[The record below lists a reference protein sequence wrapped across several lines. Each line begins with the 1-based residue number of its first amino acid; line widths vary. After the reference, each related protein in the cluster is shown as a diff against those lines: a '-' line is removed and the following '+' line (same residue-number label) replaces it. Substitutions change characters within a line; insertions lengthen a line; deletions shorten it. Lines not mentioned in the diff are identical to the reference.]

1 MTKYLNGTSLY
12 TAVNSGL
19 ANSYNMLTSLYKED
33 GLTLENLTSAM
44 SNSTVL
50 ANNYGATFAS
60 YMMTNFSSIDKDN
73 DGVLS
78 ASDIQSYMNTISS
91 QGLTREQISTLGTT
105 AGLSSS
111 LQETVLAHFDEID
124 TNNDNKVT
132 TAEIQ
137 AYNIK
142 SDIYQQRVEDLN
154 RNISQM
160 SLYTDDLPEYEGS
173 MMDYK
178 YLSEEDN

>member
-1 MTKYLNGTSLY
+1 MSKYLNGASLY
-12 TAVNSGL
+12 SAVNSGL
-19 ANSYNMLTSLYKED
+19 ANSYNLLTGLYKD
-33 GLTLENLTSAM
+33 GITLENLTSAM

-78 ASDIQSYMNTISS
+78 SSDIQSYMNTLSA
-91 QGLTREQISTLGTT
+91 QGLTREQITTLGSS

-111 LQETVLAHFDEID
+111 LQETVLAHFDDID
-124 TNNDNKVT
+124 ANNDNRVT

-137 AYNIK
+137 SYNIK
-142 SDIYQQRVEDLN
+142 SYLYQQKVEDLN

-160 SLYTDDLPEYEGS
+160 SLYTDDLPEFEGS

-178 YLSEEDN
+178 YLSNEE

>member
-1 MTKYLNGTSLY
+1 MSKYLNGASLY
-12 TAVNSGL
+12 SAVNSGL
-19 ANSYNMLTSLYKED
+19 ANSYNLLTGLYKD
-33 GLTLENLTSAM
+33 GITLENLTSAM

-60 YMMTNFSSIDKDN
+60 YMMTNFSSIDKDT

-78 ASDIQSYMNTISS
+78 SSDIQSYMNTLSA
-91 QGLTREQISTLGTT
+91 QGLTREQITTLGSS

-111 LQETVLAHFDEID
+111 LQETVLAHFDDID
-124 TNNDNKVT
+124 ANNDNRVT

-137 AYNIK
+137 SYNIK
-142 SDIYQQRVEDLN
+142 SDLYQQKVEDLN

-160 SLYTDDLPEYEGS
+160 SLYTDDLPEFEGS

-178 YLSEEDN
+178 YLSNEE

>member
-1 MTKYLNGTSLY
+1 MSKYLNGTSLY
-12 TAVNSGL
+12 SAVNSGL
-19 ANSYNMLTSLYKED
+19 TSSYNFLTALYKGES
-33 GLTLENLTSAM
+33 LTLENLTSAM

-50 ANNYGATFAS
+50 TSSYGSFAS
-60 YMMTNFSSIDKDN
+60 YLMTNFASIDKDN

-78 ASDIQSYMNTISS
+78 ASDIQSYMATIYS
-91 QGLTREQISTLGTT
+91 QGLTREQIITLGSS

-124 TNNDNKVT
+124 ANNDNRVT

-142 SDIYQQRVEDLN
+142 SDIYQQKVEDLN

-173 MMDYK
+173 LMDYK
-178 YLSEEDN
+178 YLSDDD

>member
-1 MTKYLNGTSLY
+1 MSKYLNGTSLY

-19 ANSYNMLTSLYKED
+19 ASSYNFLTGLYKEE

-60 YMMTNFSSIDKDN
+60 YMMTNFSSIDSDN

-78 ASDIQSYMNTISS
+78 AADIQSYMNTISA
-91 QGLTREQISTLGTT
+91 QGLTREQITTLGSS

-124 TNNDNKVT
+124 ANNDNRVT

-137 AYNIK
+137 SYNIK
-142 SDIYQQRVEDLN
+142 SDIYKQKVEDLN

-160 SLYTDDLPEYEGS
+160 SLYTDDLPEFEGS

-178 YLSEEDN
+178 YPSDEE